1 MQSIINLNAKL
12 NKMRKR
18 KNVVMVETGKA
29 KREALRQRRVS
40 RWRVKSRDHNLR
52 ERPKRGEPLGL

>member
-40 RWRVKSRDHNLR
+40 RWRVKSRDHNL
-52 ERPKRGEPLGL
+52 